1 MAARTETNAD
11 WLRPALMI
19 VVAVTLLRWA
29 LLAFDATDLYVD
41 EAQYWLW
48 GQEFAFGYYSKPP
61 LIGWLIGVVTGLA
74 GSDATFW
81 VRMPGAALHGVTAL
95 ILAALAARM
104 LGARAAVWVA
114 AGYVTL
120 PFVALGSLLISTD
133 TVMAPFF
140 ATALYFHRRLIET
153 PAARFAVLAGAMA
166 GLAFMAKYAALFFL
180 IGVAL
185 VALLRRDH
193 RIGWG
198 HAAMMLASFAV
209 VIAPNLL
216 WNLSHQFATLSHTV
230 DNVGWVR
237 NDNPLSALNPLGLL
251 EFIASQFGVFGPILF
266 AAMLLALRRPTA
278 NGALAAFVI
287 PALAVVTVQ
296 SLLGQAQANWAVSAY
311 FAGTLLAVAA
321 LANHPRLRTA
331 SLVLNGAVCVIL
343 PLLVLFPNLSLDSKA
358 LLLDRQLGRVT
369 VSQQII
375 GYAQNAGGV
384 PILADRRDIL
394 ADLFYT
400 GRETGLTFY
409 APRPKGRPANHYEQR
424 YPLPKGLTGMVLLIT
439 AKPPPCATDALPLD
453 PKGGAYRKWGLA
465 AYLIDASCAH
475 AQ

>member
-1 MAARTETNAD
+1 MAARTDPALV

-19 VVAVTLLRWA
+19 VAAVTLLRWL

-61 LIGWLIGVVTGLA
+61 LIGWLIGAVTRLA
-74 GSDATFW
+74 GSDAAFW
-81 VRMPGAALHGVTAL
+81 VRMPGAALHGATAL

-114 AGYVTL
+114 AAYVTT

-140 ATALYFHRRLIET
+140 AAALYFHRRLIET
-153 PAARFAVLAGAMA
+153 PAARFAALAGAAA
-166 GLAFMAKYAALFFL
+166 GLAFMAKYAAIYFL

-185 VALLRRDH
+185 AALLRRDH

-198 HAAMMLASFAV
+198 HAGVLLAAFAV
-209 VIAPNLL
+209 VIAPNIL
-216 WNLSHQFATLSHTV
+216 WNLSHQFTTLSHTV

-237 NDNPLSALNPLGLL
+237 NDSPFAALNPMGVAEFLG
-251 EFIASQFGVFGPILF
+251 SQFGVLGPILF
-266 AAMLLALRRPTA
+266 AALLVAFRQPRNL
-278 NGALAAFVI
+278 GALAAFAI
-287 PALAVVTVQ
+287 PALAVVSLQ

-311 FAGTLLAVAA
+311 FCGTVLAIGV
-321 LANHPRLRTA
+321 LENHPRLRIA
-331 SLVLNGAVCVIL
+331 SFVLNGAVCVTL
-343 PLLVLFPNLSLDSKA
+343 PVLVLFPNLSLDGKA
-358 LLLDRQLGRVT
+358 LLLDRQLGRAT

-375 GYAQNAGGV
+375 ALSEQAGDV
-384 PILADRRDIL
+384 PILAERRDVL

-400 GRETGLTFY
+400 GRSSGLIFY
-409 APRPKGRPANHYEQR
+409 APRPQGRPANHYEQR
-424 YPLPKGLTGMVLLIT
+424 YPLPEDMTGPVLLVT
-439 AKPPPCATDALPLD
+439 ANPPACATAPLPLD
-453 PKGGAYRKWGLA
+453 PKRGAYRKWGLA
-465 AYLIDASCAH
+465 AYLIDAGCAN
-475 AQ
+475 AR